1 MQAIAILVVGL
12 AGYVAYAKMREG
24 TDGLRSIGE
33 ATCVAAL
40 LDIMVSGVS
49 SWLSGRAIVECAEF
63 ALSLLALS
71 LTAAL
76 VGAFIAGLKPRQ
88 EPIPHW

>member
-1 MQAIAILVVGL
+1 MQAIGMLVVGL

-33 ATCVAAL
+33 ATCVATL
-40 LDIMVSGVS
+40 LDIMVSGLS

-63 ALSLLALS
+63 AVSVLALS
-71 LTAAL
+71 FTAAL
-76 VGAFIAGLKPRQ
+76 VGAFIASLKPRQ